1 MYFLKLLK
9 QTKPILGRWNTG
21 KSTKTCMQMADM
33 ANNDY
38 SLCSKQKQKVL
49 KGKAGKKSDYNFF
62 QNIVALL

>member
-21 KSTKTCMQMADM
+21 KSTKTCMQMVDM

-38 SLCSKQKQKVL
+38 SLCSKQKQKVS
-49 KGKAGKKSDYNFF
+49 KDKAYKKK
-62 QNIVALL
+62 